1 MCIPNRKIMKV
12 IAIDLGA
19 TSGRVMTV
27 THENNTFSYVE
38 NARFLNKVYD
48 DNGTLRWDFEYLM
61 ENILSGIEKAL
72 KENPDIASIGIDT
85 WGVDYGFIK
94 DGQLV
99 ADPICYRDTRT
110 FRVQSDLLKRIPF
123 EDIYKRVGIQNL
135 HFNTIYQLAAENI
148 DFATIDTFL
157 MIPDLIAY
165 RLTGKARLEETNAS
179 TTSLYSQKE
188 GKMDSVLLKMIN
200 VPERIFPEMIH
211 PGEEYGKLK
220 KEYLPEG
227 IHKDIPVIAV
237 CTHDTGSAVLGANGK
252 GKFAYISSGTW
263 SLIGTELNKPII
275 NQESLTANF
284 TNEIG
289 YHSTIRFLKNTMGM
303 FLCNQV
309 RDDYEKNGVHFSVK
323 DIATLVNEAEDIDTF
338 LAVDDPIFETPSDM
352 LSKVAAYC
360 ERTNQA
366 FPSTPGQMLKVIYK
380 SMALTYKKIIAKLE
394 VLADERIRSILVVGG
409 GNQATILN
417 QYTASAC
424 GIDVITGP
432 SEATVLGNSLAQL
445 LALGDI
451 ASVEEGR
458 EDLTRSIES
467 KIYRPQ
473 ELDYWDRQYQTYL
486 LRCMS

>member
-1 MCIPNRKIMKV
+1 
-12 IAIDLGA
+12 
-19 TSGRVMTV
+19 
-27 THENNTFSYVE
+27 
-38 NARFLNKVYD
+38 
-48 DNGTLRWDFEYLM
+48 
-61 ENILSGIEKAL
+61 
-72 KENPDIASIGIDT
+72 
-85 WGVDYGFIK
+85 
-94 DGQLV
+94 
-99 ADPICYRDTRT
+99 
-110 FRVQSDLLKRIPF
+110 
-123 EDIYKRVGIQNL
+123 
-135 HFNTIYQLAAENI
+135 
-148 DFATIDTFL
+148 
-157 MIPDLIAY
+157 
-165 RLTGKARLEETNAS
+165 
-179 TTSLYSQKE
+179 
-188 GKMDSVLLKMIN
+188 
-200 VPERIFPEMIH
+200 MIH

-338 LAVDDPIFETPSDM
+338 LAVDDPIFETPGDM

-394 VLADERIRSILVVGG
+394 VLADERIHSILVVGG

-432 SEATVLGNSLAQL
+432 SEATILGNSLAQL
-445 LALGDI
+445 LALGDV

-473 ELDYWDRQYQTYL
+473 ELDYWGRQYQTYL